1 MSLGPFGPGALAFV
15 GLYFVL
21 MIVLGLAAR
30 RRRESGDLADF
41 YLANRSIGA
50 LLLLLTLY
58 ATQYS
63 GNSLIGYPGEA
74 YRVGF
79 MWVMSVGFMM
89 VVIVGYLTFAPQL
102 YRASRRFKFVTP
114 GDWIDHRFGSRV
126 LSLAASLVFL
136 VTITNFLLAQLMA
149 MGHTVDALSDGAVPY
164 WAGVVGLGLVV
175 VIYESVGGMRAVVWT
190 DALQALMLLVGI
202 IGMLIAVLPGIE
214 GMASATQWIIENEP
228 AKAAVPEGAAI
239 RTWISTI
246 VLVCFSASIYP
257 QAIQRIFAARSART
271 LRMSLT
277 AMVFMPLVTTL
288 PVFLVGILAIHQLQ
302 GLDGIAADQVLPEM
316 IRLWAEQ
323 SWFLYAMAVLVLT
336 GAIAAIMSTADSML
350 LSLSSIV
357 AKDVLAKIWLT
368 SASPQRLTTI
378 GKRLSWFVML
388 ALIAVAF
395 TPRISLWGLIELKLE
410 ILLQAAPLFVLGATW
425 RRFNATGALAG
436 LMVGVALAAGL
447 DFAGYGKIDGWHAGV
462 IALVANVGIGAVV
475 SLTASSRKRGEP
487 QARPT

>member
-1 MSLGPFGPGALAFV
+1 MSLGPFGPGAIAFV

-30 RRRESGDLADF
+30 RRHKSGDLADF

-74 YRVGF
+74 YRIGF

-102 YRASRRFKFVTP
+102 YRESRRFKFVTP
-114 GDWIDHRFGSRV
+114 GDWIDHRFGSRT

-149 MGHTVDALSDGAVPY
+149 MGHTMDALSDGAVPY
-164 WAGVVGLGLVV
+164 WAGVVGLGLIV

-214 GMASATQWIIENEP
+214 GMASASQWIIENEP
-228 AKAAVPEGAAI
+228 AKAAVPQDGAI

-257 QAIQRIFAARSART
+257 QAIQRIFAARTAQS
-271 LRMSLT
+271 LRRSLT
-277 AMVFMPLVTTL
+277 VMGFMPLVTTL

-302 GLDGIAADQVLPEM
+302 GLDGIEADQVLPEM

-357 AKDVLAKIWLT
+357 AKDVLAKTWLT

-378 GKRLSWFVML
+378 GKRLSWLVML
-388 ALIAVAF
+388 GLIAVAY
-395 TPRISLWGLIELKLE
+395 TPQISLWGLIELKLE
-410 ILLQAAPLFVLGATW
+410 ILLQAAPLFVLGASW
-425 RRFNATGALAG
+425 RRFTATGALVG
-436 LMVGVALAAGL
+436 LLVGVALAAGL
-447 DFAGYGKIDGWHAGV
+447 DFAGYGKIWGVHAGV
-462 IALVANVGIGAVV
+462 IALVVNLVVGTAL
-475 SLTASSRKRGEP
+475 SLLAHPHLRKAT
-487 QARPT
+487 QT

>member
-1 MSLGPFGPGALAFV
+1 MSLGPFGPGAIAFV

-74 YRVGF
+74 YRIGF

-102 YRASRRFKFVTP
+102 YHESRRFKFVTP
-114 GDWIDHRFGSRV
+114 GDWIDHRFGSRA
-126 LSLAASLVFL
+126 LSLVASLVFL

-164 WAGVVGLGLVV
+164 WAGVVGLGLIV
-175 VIYESVGGMRAVVWT
+175 VIYESIGGMRAVVWT
-190 DALQALMLLVGI
+190 DAMQALMLLVGI

-214 GMASATQWIIENEP
+214 GMASASQWIIENEP

-257 QAIQRIFAARSART
+257 QAIQRIFAARTARS
-271 LRMSLT
+271 LRRSLT
-277 AMVFMPLVTTL
+277 VMGFMPLVTTL
-288 PVFLVGILAIHQLQ
+288 PVFLVGILALHQLQ
-302 GLDGIAADQVLPEM
+302 DLDGIEADQVLPEM

-350 LSLSSIV
+350 LSLSSLV
-357 AKDVLAKIWLT
+357 AKDVLAKTWLT

-378 GKRLSWFVML
+378 GKRLSWLVML
-388 ALIAVAF
+388 ALIAVAY
-395 TPRISLWGLIELKLE
+395 TPQISLWGLIELKLE
-410 ILLQAAPLFVLGATW
+410 ILLQAAPLFVLGASW
-425 RRFNATGALAG
+425 RRFNAAGALAG
-436 LMVGVALAAGL
+436 LLLGVALAAGL
-447 DFAGYGKIDGWHAGV
+447 DFAGYGKIWGVHAGV
-462 IALVANVGIGAVV
+462 IALVVNLVVGVV
-475 SLTASSRKRGEP
+475 LSLLAQP
-487 QARPT
+487 HARRATQP